1 MTSFQ
6 PAPGISYHHAGLTQA
21 NHVEYHTHD
30 GRRTLGTTDTVGLPR
45 GRKVVREVHLT
56 LPLFLTPQVWLRYG
70 YSLSDVLLTLDFFRA
85 ENLYQLALL
94 FGISP
99 SNSAVKV
106 AFASKTSIVFSSKA
120 IAVKKIKAVLVKRYR
135 FAPHSVLDTIRTQH
149 VPPLPVVEIPK
160 PDYDQVITW
169 IPDDLKITK
178 GDAWPCAY
186 RYKDIALV
194 PYAVEKGAIYAVRII
209 RWDTFLASG
218 RPHQSLATRPMP
230 VTLRD
235 DPGTGYCAVEEACFL
250 VPRGGDVST

>member
-6 PAPGISYHHAGLTQA
+6 PAPGISYSHAGLTQS
-21 NHVEYHTHD
+21 NRVDYHTHD
-30 GRRTLGTTDTVGLPR
+30 GRRTLASTNGVGVP
-45 GRKVVREVHLT
+45 GQKVVREVHLT

-120 IAVKKIKAVLVKRYR
+120 IAVKKIKTVLVNRYQ
-135 FAPHSVLDTIRTQH
+135 FAVHSVLDTVRTQH
-149 VPPLPVVEIPK
+149 VPPLPVVEILK
-160 PDYDQVITW
+160 TDYDRVITW
-169 IPDDLKITK
+169 IPDDVKITK
-178 GDAWPCAY
+178 GDVWPCAY
-186 RYKDIALV
+186 RYKDISLV
-194 PYAVEKGAIYAVRII
+194 PYAVEKGAIYAVRVVP
-209 RWDTFLASG
+209 WSTFLASG
-218 RPHQSLATRPMP
+218 RRHGSLSTRPMP

-235 DPGTGYCAVEEACFL
+235 DPHTKYCAVEEACFL
-250 VPRGGDVST
+250 VPRGGEVCT